1 MALIKDSTEI
11 AGIRDSSRLLA
22 DTFRFLRDRINEGV
36 TPIYLDGQARK
47 FIEKAGGKPSF
58 LGYSGFPAS
67 ICVSV
72 NKAVIHGIPDKRPF
86 QEGDVVGID
95 CGVILNGYFSDSAYT
110 FPIGKITPE
119 IKKLLTITKESLYL
133 GIDQGVVGN
142 RVKDISRAV
151 YRHVIPHGYGV
162 VRSYC
167 GHGVGLAI
175 HEDPQVPNYPG
186 SGPNPR
192 LKPGMVLAIEPMINL
207 GGDDVKVLDDDW
219 TVVTRD
225 GSISAHYEHTILVTE
240 DGPEI
245 LTLWE

>member
-1 MALIKDSTEI
+1 MALIKDSTQIE
-11 AGIRDSSRLLA
+11 GIRASSRLLA
-22 DTFRFLRDRINEGV
+22 DTFQFLRDRVKEGI
-36 TPIYLDGQARK
+36 TPIALDGIVRE
-47 FIEKAGGKPSF
+47 FIEKAGGQPSF

-86 QEGDVVGID
+86 QEGDVVGVD
-95 CGVILNGYFSDSAYT
+95 CGIILNGYYSDSAYT
-110 FPIGKITPE
+110 FPIGKITPD

-133 GIDQGVVGN
+133 GIDQAAVGN

-225 GSISAHYEHTILVTE
+225 GSISAHYEHTILVTDE
-240 DGPEI
+240 GPEI
-245 LTLWE
+245 LTQWE